1 MLIFVALNKRNMRK
15 RFLKKSEVLHEGYV
29 KGLKKAQKIINEML
43 VQSQGFDDDIDEFKS
58 GSVSGVRPAIRA
70 GAEKLSKENGKK
82 LALACERGDFD
93 LVKKLILLKA
103 DVNVKDKDGWTLLH
117 KAVYYGD
124 GETEIVRLL
133 LEHGADV
140 NAKDTNGW
148 TPLHLATQY
157 CRTEP
162 CELLLQYG
170 ADVNVKDVYGWTPLI
185 TAARFGYTTICKML
199 LDAGADAY
207 AKDDKGKTAYDVA
220 SGNDKRACRRLLK
233 QYM

>member
-1 MLIFVALNKRNMRK
+1 MRK
-15 RFLKKSEVLHEGYV
+15 RFLKKSEVLHEGYM
-29 KGLKKAQKIINEML
+29 KGLKKAQRIINEML

-103 DVNVKDKDGWTLLH
+103 DVHVKDKYGMTPLH
-117 KAVYYGD
+117 TAVYH

-140 NAKDTNGW
+140 NAKDEDGW
-148 TPLHLATQY
+148 TPLHWATQY
-157 CRTEP
+157 CQTEP

-170 ADVNVKDVYGWTPLI
+170 ADANVKDVYGWTPLS
-185 TAARFGYTTICKML
+185 TAARLGYTTICKIL
-199 LDAGADAY
+199 LDAGADAN
-207 AKDDKGKTAYDVA
+207 AKNDKGKTAYDVA
-220 SGNDKRACRRLLK
+220 SGNDKKACRRLIK